1 MSLFFFGNN
10 FHKNKETFKIFSPQ
24 ILEVYRILLVET
36 TLESI
41 MFYYTFSVINTMFVP
56 CTLLLYDSTAAT
68 QTLKLSTTL
77 LSISC
82 RIHLISLLMMSSLVC
97 GLFSQ
102 TLSWNES
109 VTWEVISEVFTC
121 SLLFEEWGAT
131 SLLEQNTWIPQA

>member
-24 ILEVYRILLVET
+24 LLEVYRILLVET

-56 CTLLLYDSTAAT
+56 CTALLNDSTAAT
-68 QTLKLSTTL
+68 RTLKLFTIL

-82 RIHLISLLMMSSLVC
+82 GINLISLLIIV
-97 GLFSQ
+97 
-102 TLSWNES
+102 LSCLW
-109 VTWEVISEVFTC
+109 IVFTN
-121 SLLFEEWGAT
+121 SVFQVPPQKIVRRVEI
-131 SLLEQNTWIPQA
+131 LEDRGLT